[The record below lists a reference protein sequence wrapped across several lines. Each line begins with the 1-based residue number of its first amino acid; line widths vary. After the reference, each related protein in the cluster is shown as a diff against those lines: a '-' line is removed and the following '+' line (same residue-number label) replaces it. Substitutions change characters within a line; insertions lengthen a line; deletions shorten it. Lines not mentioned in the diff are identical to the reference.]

1 MIGIRSISGGNLLA
15 FCFTCCISLSLL
27 FTKLYTYYRAIEHAP
42 VQASLIFYNNTE
54 PMKLWSSD
62 FHISPIADIKYL
74 LADYRVTII
83 DKSLSAHC
91 HLSNTCER
99 DLKVITKQNGISLN
113 PCPNQLRRDFYNA
126 YRTDKEFLSVDGVLC
141 NHAASMCELFMPF
154 GKPLVVIASTRYR
167 CNVMYV

>member
-1 MIGIRSISGGNLLA
+1 MIGIRSISRNNLLA
-15 FCFTCCISLSLL
+15 FCFICCIPLSLM
-27 FTKLYTYYRAIEHAP
+27 FMKLYISSKAVEHAP
-42 VQASLIFYNNTE
+42 VPASLIIYNNTA

-62 FHISPIADIKYL
+62 FHISPIADIKNL

-83 DKSLSAHC
+83 DKSLSGHC

-99 DLKVITKQNGISLN
+99 DLKVITKQNGIRLN
-113 PCPNQLRRDFYNA
+113 PCSNQLRRDFYSA

-154 GKPLVVIASTRYR
+154 GKPLVVIASTRY
-167 CNVMYV
+167 CNKSV